1 MKHTFPLLVL
11 IVTPSLAFAQGTV
24 VFQNLTGLVREL
36 VLPPPSLGVISVPK
50 GDAMVD
56 LITAAHGTA
65 LPNPLGTYW
74 PDGFHL
80 GPNTTLTS
88 FLAANPGWHS
98 EAVGGVN
105 SANGIFNNGSVSL
118 TGIPGGAS
126 ADYFIIGW
134 TGTSPSLDT
143 AIANDAW
150 IGESAIFTTLTGDP
164 TTTPP
169 GLPINLRATFTGV
182 TLYPVI
188 IPEPSIFALF
198 ALGAVTLLLFRRPG

>member
-1 MKHTFPLLVL
+1 MKQAFALVVL
-11 IVTPSLAFAQGTV
+11 IVTPALAFAQGTV
-24 VFQNLTGLVREL
+24 VFQNLTGAVKEP
-36 VLPPPSLGVISVPK
+36 VPFTSLITGVGK
-50 GDAMVD
+50 GNAMVD

-65 LPNPLGTYW
+65 LPHPLGTYS
-74 PDGFHL
+74 PSGFL
-80 GPNTTLTS
+80 PAYATLAG

-134 TGTSPSLDT
+134 TGTYPNLDT
-143 AIANDAW
+143 AIANYAKL
-150 IGESAIFTTLTGDP
+150 GESAIFTTLTGDP

-169 GLPINLRATFTGV
+169 GIPVSLKSTFTGLTV
-182 TLYPVI
+182 APIVI

-198 ALGAVTLLLFRRPG
+198 ALGAAMLVPIRRCK